1 MENNLNIVKSEFKE
15 LPNNIEAEQSVIG
28 SILVTNEIFDEIST
42 IISSINFYDPM
53 HQKIY
58 NAIESLIYKGM
69 LANPITLKNYF
80 EDEKDDLDVPEYLVK
95 ITKFSTSIRQA
106 IEYSKIIYDMFVR
119 RELIKISEQT
129 IDNAKIT
136 DLDSSGQNII
146 ENSERLLFDLAE
158 KGSFNS
164 SLIKFDDAMKQTIEM
179 ASAAYK
185 NEGGIV
191 GVPTGLRDLDDKLG
205 GLHQSDLIIIAG
217 RPSMGKTSL
226 ATNIA
231 FNAAKHIQDNQK
243 KSSVAFFS
251 LEMSSEQLS
260 TRILSEQAR
269 IGSNDIRRGRISD
282 EQFDQ
287 FLETSKNIAEL
298 PLFIDETPAI
308 SIAAMSNRARRIK
321 RLHGL
326 DMIVVDY
333 IQLMRGTTY
342 NKDGRVQEISQ
353 ITQGLKAIAK
363 ELGVPVVALSQLSR
377 QVEQRDDHK
386 PQLADLRESGSIEQ
400 DADVVMFVYREGY
413 YLQRKEPRE
422 ATVEHAEWQAKM
434 NEVAHLAEII
444 IGKQRHGP
452 IGKVTLEFEKDLQ
465 NLKILKLI
473 KFKYKTLMLT
483 SLYENTILKNPKF
496 IILILFITLI
506 SFGYYS
512 KDFRLDASS
521 ETLLIEDDPDLEYLR
536 EITNRYGS
544 KEFLVLT
551 YTPNEG
557 MISNTSINNLLS
569 LKYKIQSLD
578 WVHSVITLLDIPLL
592 NNTDAPLQERLK
604 GFKTLKDEDVDKNRG
619 FKEILESPVFRNF
632 VISESGKTSGIIVNI
647 KQNPIL
653 EDIENRSKKE
663 IDEHRDKIKKQNH
676 KNILEIRDVIKS
688 YDDVGKIY
696 LGGIPMIADDM
707 MTFIKSDII
716 VFGLGVLLFII
727 ATLWFVFKK

>member
-1 MENNLNIVKSEFKE
+1 MENNLSIIKDKFKE

-42 IISSINFYDPM
+42 IVSSINFYDPM

-58 NAIESLIYKGM
+58 NAIENLIYKGM

-80 EDEKDDLDVPEYLVK
+80 EDEKDDLNVPEYLVK
-95 ITKFSTSIRQA
+95 ITKFSTSSRQA

-129 IDNAKIT
+129 IDNAKVN

-191 GVPTGLRDLDDKLG
+191 GVPTGLRDLDNKLG
-205 GLHQSDLIIIAG
+205 GFHQSDLIIIAG

-231 FNAAKHIQDNQK
+231 FNAAKHIQDSGK
-243 KSSVAFFS
+243 KSSIAFFS

-308 SIAAMSNRARRIK
+308 SIAAVSNRARRIK

-326 DMIVVDY
+326 EMIVVDY
-333 IQLMRGTTY
+333 IQLMRGTTF

-363 ELGVPVVALSQLSR
+363 ELGIPVLALSQLSR

-386 PQLADLRESGSIEQ
+386 PQLSDLRESGSIEQ

-452 IGKVTLEFEKDLQ
+452 IGKVTLEFEERFT
-465 NLKILKLI
+465 
-473 KFKYKTLMLT
+473 KFKDTQ
-483 SLYENTILKNPKF
+483 
-496 IILILFITLI
+496 
-506 SFGYYS
+506 
-512 KDFRLDASS
+512 
-521 ETLLIEDDPDLEYLR
+521 
-536 EITNRYGS
+536 TN
-544 KEFLVLT
+544 
-551 YTPNEG
+551 
-557 MISNTSINNLLS
+557 
-569 LKYKIQSLD
+569 
-578 WVHSVITLLDIPLL
+578 
-592 NNTDAPLQERLK
+592 
-604 GFKTLKDEDVDKNRG
+604 
-619 FKEILESPVFRNF
+619 
-632 VISESGKTSGIIVNI
+632 
-647 KQNPIL
+647 
-653 EDIENRSKKE
+653 
-663 IDEHRDKIKKQNH
+663 
-676 KNILEIRDVIKS
+676 
-688 YDDVGKIY
+688 
-696 LGGIPMIADDM
+696 
-707 MTFIKSDII
+707 
-716 VFGLGVLLFII
+716 
-727 ATLWFVFKK
+727 

>member
-1 MENNLNIVKSEFKE
+1 MENNLSIVKDKFKE

-28 SILVTNEIFDEIST
+28 SILVNNEIFDEIST
-42 IISSINFYDPM
+42 IISSLNFYDPM

-95 ITKFSTSIRQA
+95 ITKYSTSTRQA
-106 IEYSKIIYDMFVR
+106 LEYSKIIYDMFVR

-129 IDNAKIT
+129 IDSAKIN
-136 DLDSSGQNII
+136 DLDTNGQNII

-164 SLIKFDDAMKQTIEM
+164 SLVKFDDAMKQTIEM

-231 FNAAKHIQDNQK
+231 FNAAKHIEDSGK
-243 KSSVAFFS
+243 KSSIAFFS

-333 IQLMRGTTY
+333 IQLMRGTTF

-452 IGKVTLEFEKDLQ
+452 IGKITLEFEERFT
-465 NLKILKLI
+465 
-473 KFKYKTLMLT
+473 KFKDTQ
-483 SLYENTILKNPKF
+483 
-496 IILILFITLI
+496 
-506 SFGYYS
+506 
-512 KDFRLDASS
+512 
-521 ETLLIEDDPDLEYLR
+521 
-536 EITNRYGS
+536 
-544 KEFLVLT
+544 
-551 YTPNEG
+551 
-557 MISNTSINNLLS
+557 IN
-569 LKYKIQSLD
+569 
-578 WVHSVITLLDIPLL
+578 
-592 NNTDAPLQERLK
+592 
-604 GFKTLKDEDVDKNRG
+604 
-619 FKEILESPVFRNF
+619 
-632 VISESGKTSGIIVNI
+632 
-647 KQNPIL
+647 
-653 EDIENRSKKE
+653 
-663 IDEHRDKIKKQNH
+663 
-676 KNILEIRDVIKS
+676 
-688 YDDVGKIY
+688 
-696 LGGIPMIADDM
+696 
-707 MTFIKSDII
+707 
-716 VFGLGVLLFII
+716 
-727 ATLWFVFKK
+727 

>member
-1 MENNLNIVKSEFKE
+1 MENNLSIVKDQFKE
-15 LPNNIEAEQSVIG
+15 LPNNIEAEQAVIG
-28 SILVTNEIFDEIST
+28 SILVSNDIFDEIST

-58 NAIESLIYKGM
+58 EAIESLIYKGM

-80 EDEKDDLDVPEYLVK
+80 EDEKDDLNVPEYLVK
-95 ITKFSTSIRQA
+95 ITKFSTTVRQA

-129 IDNAKIT
+129 IDSAKLNE
-136 DLDSSGQNII
+136 LDTNGQTII

-164 SLIKFDDAMKQTIEM
+164 SLVRFDEAMKQTIEM

-185 NEGGIV
+185 NEEGIV

-231 FNAAKHIQDNQK
+231 FNAAQKLQDSGK
-243 KSSVAFFS
+243 KSSIAFFS

-260 TRILSEQAR
+260 TRIISEQAR
-269 IGSNDIRRGRISD
+269 ISSNDIRRGRISD
-282 EQFDQ
+282 EQFDK

-298 PLFIDETPAI
+298 PLYIDETPAI

-321 RLHGL
+321 RLFGL

-333 IQLMRGTTY
+333 IQLMRGTTF

-363 ELGVPVVALSQLSR
+363 ELAVPVVALSQLSR

-434 NEVAHLAEII
+434 NEVAHLAQII

-452 IGKVTLEFEKDLQ
+452 IGNVTLEFEERFT
-465 NLKILKLI
+465 
-473 KFKYKTLMLT
+473 KFKDTQ
-483 SLYENTILKNPKF
+483 
-496 IILILFITLI
+496 
-506 SFGYYS
+506 
-512 KDFRLDASS
+512 
-521 ETLLIEDDPDLEYLR
+521 
-536 EITNRYGS
+536 
-544 KEFLVLT
+544 
-551 YTPNEG
+551 
-557 MISNTSINNLLS
+557 IN
-569 LKYKIQSLD
+569 
-578 WVHSVITLLDIPLL
+578 
-592 NNTDAPLQERLK
+592 
-604 GFKTLKDEDVDKNRG
+604 
-619 FKEILESPVFRNF
+619 
-632 VISESGKTSGIIVNI
+632 
-647 KQNPIL
+647 
-653 EDIENRSKKE
+653 
-663 IDEHRDKIKKQNH
+663 
-676 KNILEIRDVIKS
+676 
-688 YDDVGKIY
+688 
-696 LGGIPMIADDM
+696 
-707 MTFIKSDII
+707 
-716 VFGLGVLLFII
+716 
-727 ATLWFVFKK
+727 